1 MVIAD
6 LVICVF
12 LIKNF
17 SMEDLIIVVLA
28 EKINFLKFVKSN
40 RIDRFSI
47 LRAFSIDRSPI
58 INKQIF

>member
-28 EKINFLKFVKSN
+28 EKINFLKFVK
-40 RIDRFSI
+40 
-47 LRAFSIDRSPI
+47 
-58 INKQIF
+58 INLNKYY